1 MNDCLSVC
9 DLLKAAA
16 ACSERRLNESLSDVG
31 VSHCQATILLRIS
44 EGPASMS
51 SLSKAMCCHKSNIT
65 QVVAGLSKKKMIERV
80 TSTED
85 KRVTHLKLT
94 PVGKQA
100 AQKLKGVLC
109 DCASDCMDIFTASEK
124 KTLASLLQKYIDR
137 HRDA

>member
-1 MNDCLSVC
+1 
-9 DLLKAAA
+9 
-16 ACSERRLNESLSDVG
+16 
-31 VSHCQATILLRIS
+31 
-44 EGPASMS
+44 MS